1 MQNDVRKI
9 LFIRSRKGS
18 VKFQVAHVDFALYSP
33 LVVRKG
39 KATAPPLEEASFI
52 RSMPVEVTWH
62 LKRDKSETPH

>member
-1 MQNDVRKI
+1 MKC
-9 LFIRSRKGS
+9 
-18 VKFQVAHVDFALYSP
+18 QVAHVDFALYSP
-33 LVVRKG
+33 LVLRKG

>member
-1 MQNDVRKI
+1 MENP
-9 LFIRSRKGS
+9 LRSRKGN
-18 VKFQVAHVDFALYSP
+18 VKFQVAHVTKGFAFDFASSSP

-62 LKRDKSETPH
+62 LKRDKSESSH